1 MGIFSKI
8 SENQISQAILED
20 FQSNFRDYLNS
31 EAIIIGAGPS
41 GLMAARELAKEG
53 IKVLVIESNN
63 YLGGGFWIGGFLM
76 NTLTFRA
83 PAQEVLD
90 EIGIPYKEVEPG
102 LFISWGPYACSK
114 LILSACQAGAHF
126 LNMTKFD
133 DVVLREGNRVSG
145 VVINWTPVTALPRQI
160 TCVDPIAIETKV
172 VIDASGHDAVVAKS
186 LAKRELLKIKG
197 FSGMYVEKSEDLVVN
212 YTQEAYPGLV
222 VCGMSVAEVFGLPRM
237 GPTFGGMLLSG
248 KKAASIVKNMLV
260 KETVAI

>member
-1 MGIFSKI
+1 MDRFFKV
-8 SENQISQAILED
+8 SENQITQAILND
-20 FQSNFRDYLNS
+20 FQANFRDYLNS

-41 GLMAARELAKEG
+41 GLVAARELAKEG

-83 PAQEVLD
+83 PAEEFLQEL
-90 EIGIPYKEVEPG
+90 EIPYAEVEPG
-102 LFISWGPYACSK
+102 LFISSGPHACSK
-114 LILSACQAGAHF
+114 LILSACQAGAKF
-126 LNMTKFD
+126 LNMVKFD
-133 DVVLREGNRVSG
+133 DVVLRENNQVGG
-145 VVINWTPVTALPRQI
+145 VVINWTPVSTLPRQI

-186 LAKRELLKIKG
+186 LANRGLLKIKG
-197 FSGMYVEKSEDLVVN
+197 FSGMYVEKSEDLVVD
-212 YTQEAYPGLV
+212 YTQEIHPGLV

-248 KKAASIVKNMLV
+248 KKAASLAKNILA